1 MLPTAVSQI
10 LEQIVNAV
18 VSIVAAYYLMS
29 DHSASKN
36 LSAWGAA
43 GGTVGTLLGAASALL
58 FLGMIYTLYR
68 PVLRRQSRRDRITP
82 RESAADYY
90 KLTFGR
96 SFLSYSSRRY
106 IGLVELSMLQYLTL
120 RWKPE
125 V

>member
-68 PVLRRQSRRDRITP
+68 PI
-82 RESAADYY
+82 
-90 KLTFGR
+90 
-96 SFLSYSSRRY
+96 SSQT
-106 IGLVELSMLQYLTL
+106 GA
-120 RWKPE
+120 
-125 V
+125 